1 MLKQSPKLEY
11 RLRQEAINL
20 RKQAD
25 GMPVSVRRD
34 DLLRKAMEIDAVD
47 STDSSTVLL
56 PERVCEICQRPLT
69 FVSILARIGLRP
81 KNAIF
86 RCDHCRR
93 IEIEI
98 ENE

>member
-11 RLRQEAINL
+11 RSRQEAINL

-25 GMPVSVRRD
+25 GLPVSVRRD
-34 DLLRKAMEIDAVD
+34 DLLRKAMEIDAVA
-47 STDSSTVLL
+47 STDSSRVLL
-56 PERVCEICQRPLT
+56 PERVCEICQQPLT
-69 FVSILARIGLRP
+69 FVSKLARIGLGP
-81 KNAIF
+81 KNTIF
-86 RCDHCRR
+86 RCDRCRR